1 MIRTFFRRGG
11 VVLGVLI
18 LTLSLPD
25 VAGFSPHSGEQPP
38 LLLRL
43 QQNFLPILAAVF
55 LLLPYQRFD
64 RTWVSRT
71 LVLSFAMISGYFVRS
86 ALLSVIAFVNGPKT
100 LLGALVSIGIA
111 ILIVSNVWIASYT
124 LCRNRSADST

>member
-1 MIRTFFRRGG
+1 MIRTFCRSGG

-18 LTLSLPD
+18 LIVSLPD
-25 VAGFSPHSGEQPP
+25 VAGLVPHSGEQPP
-38 LLLRL
+38 LVLRL

-55 LLLPYQRFD
+55 LLLPYQRINK
-64 RTWVSRT
+64 TWVSRI
-71 LVLSFAMISGYFVRS
+71 LVLSFAMIAGHFVRS
-86 ALLSVIAFVNGPKT
+86 ALLSVMAFVRGPKT

-111 ILIVSNVWIASYT
+111 ILILSNVWVASYT